1 VCIVTYSIAIPTI
14 MHGAFFAYTQS
25 KLHQRLITPAPIP
38 ISHAKLQT
46 MPRPSYLV
54 IMKHKIDIPRPL
66 RVIPHEVF
74 ISLGPLLLRITR
86 QHALQTH
93 THALDIMH
101 R

>member
-1 VCIVTYSIAIPTI
+1 
-14 MHGAFFAYTQS
+14 
-25 KLHQRLITPAPIP
+25 
-38 ISHAKLQT
+38 